1 MKSEFIKSFHPFNME
16 RDMKS
21 FLFLYLYVFRFDSH
35 THFLFS
41 FQSYVKLSSLS
52 FSSFSWEIAQIYIH
66 VLSCQSPRVFCSR
79 GNELTLFARIMPLF
93 CGFCDIWKLSSALFH
108 ISWCVDGKNP
118 CCKWKP
124 ISRINT
130 FLSFFVYH
138 IPQALTFFIRQ
149 HK

>member
-1 MKSEFIKSFHPFNME
+1 MKSEFIKSFHPS
-16 RDMKS
+16 DMKS
-21 FLFLYLYVFRFDSH
+21 FLFLYLDVFRFDSH
-35 THFLFS
+35 TFAGSLFS
-41 FQSYVKLSSLS
+41 FQSSVKLSSLS
-52 FSSFSWEIAQIYIH
+52 FSFFSWEIAQIYIH
-66 VLSCQSPRVFCSR
+66 VLACHPPFFVSWKRINIVHSHYSVVLWLCRHLKIIFRFFSYFLC
-79 GNELTLFARIMPLF
+79 GNGE
-93 CGFCDIWKLSSALFH
+93 
-108 ISWCVDGKNP
+108 NP